1 MGLSE
6 GEVVNVPFPL
16 CEADDSER
24 KSVYVCWLL
33 CRCALKL
40 GSTRLVFVMTLRYSD
55 EYGLADAV
63 VWNQCNFGYKN

>member
-40 GSTRLVFVMTLRYSD
+40 GSTHLGQHKS
-55 EYGLADAV
+55 
-63 VWNQCNFGYKN
+63 FGIRDDVEVL